1 MLYNSVPVTTF
12 LLHLGDQDLDH
23 ICVSL
28 STSCGGRLHF
38 SLLSFHLDENLP
50 KDYLGM
56 FYSNGG
62 KVKSEFHICVKTLLR
77 EQIT

>member
-28 STSCGGRLHF
+28 YIMWRKIALF
-38 SLLSFHLDENLP
+38 SPFFPSRREP
-50 KDYLGM
+50 AKDYLGM